1 MRLGTVVPRET
12 EIFHFDPVAAGRYR
26 LLAQTIAGAEMVSE
40 PFLPAEPG
48 LVEWTLSP
56 NVVTVTP
63 GEVEVIEPDE
73 DEAG

>member
-1 MRLGTVVPRET
+1 VSSDGVEIEKANILFLGPTGSGKT
-12 EIFHFDPVAAGRYR
+12 

-40 PFLPAEPG
+40 PFLPVEPG

-56 NVVTVTP
+56 NVLTITP